1 MAFAFGG
8 AGALLKAF
16 IPTFPALNPRRSLAA
31 AGRRQ
36 ARRNNG
42 MPAPTAIAALSPEA
56 EAALAPLGLP
66 PDGPID
72 PNAAQRARLTPD
84 VASRNF
90 VRWAQALDLHGEYGT
105 RSVYALYCEF
115 SEVDGRPPL
124 RDTRFL
130 PALAQT
136 EGVATVARGKDKT
149 CRLWRW
155 TIAPAKPV
163 EVVAEAIADVWSHVS
178 APAPDR
184 AAKAAAP
191 PPDPALAHKVAA
203 PALAPPLAQSA
214 ARAPEVTTPTT
225 EAAPAQINAVTAPAS
240 APARASKVAA
250 PAPARAPEPASAPK
264 PTAPA
269 ASQALAIEEPQK
281 PTAPQ
286 APAAAASAG
295 AIAAANAT
303 APAKPARSPILL
315 SRFVADT
322 DHPFSPAGLRE
333 RQKCARR
340 LRLNAAASRKQRGG
354 VRRAA

>member
-31 AGRRQ
+31 DGRRQ

-42 MPAPTAIAALSPEA
+42 MPAPVPIAALSAEA

-149 CRLWRW
+149 LQAVALDHRPGQAGRGGGRGHRRR
-155 TIAPAKPV
+155 
-163 EVVAEAIADVWSHVS
+163 VVARLGSRTRS
-178 APAPDR
+178 R
-184 AAKAAAP
+184 R
-191 PPDPALAHKVAA
+191 
-203 PALAPPLAQSA
+203 QGGGTA
-214 ARAPEVTTPTT
+214 ARSGPRP
-225 EAAPAQINAVTAPAS
+225 
-240 APARASKVAA
+240 
-250 PAPARAPEPASAPK
+250 
-264 PTAPA
+264 
-269 ASQALAIEEPQK
+269 
-281 PTAPQ
+281 
-286 APAAAASAG
+286 
-295 AIAAANAT
+295 
-303 APAKPARSPILL
+303 
-315 SRFVADT
+315 
-322 DHPFSPAGLRE
+322 
-333 RQKCARR
+333 
-340 LRLNAAASRKQRGG
+340 
-354 VRRAA
+354 